1 MCCVFKLPEGPV
13 RWGSGVL
20 WGQVYLQAAGNRWKA
35 RFRRTTGPA
44 RHTAAA
50 YALFQKQS
58 DEERLATFAALRA
71 QLRVRSSLTERCD
84 AVELGL
90 VHEHVHVDG
99 ARVELFGPQE
109 VEDGREQGGVPV
121 DEDLQRD
128 RRDKRSYREE
138 EKHAGTWGRG
148 ALLTA
153 PVSSFRVE
161 IRPLKRLKR
170 ENPQRNHRDVRNQ
183 QTQLFKIQEPVQS
196 HLPFISLTRQFHH
209 ITD

>member
-1 MCCVFKLPEGPV
+1 MCCAFKLPEGPV

-20 WGQVYLQAAGNRWKA
+20 WGQVYLQVAGNRWKA

-58 DEERLATFAALRA
+58 DEERLATSAALRA

-121 DEDLQRD
+121 DEDLQRE

-138 EKHAGTWGRG
+138 EKHAGTWGRR

-170 ENPQRNHRDVRNQ
+170 ENPQRNHQDVRNQ
-183 QTQLFKIQEPVQS
+183 QTQLSKIQEPVQS